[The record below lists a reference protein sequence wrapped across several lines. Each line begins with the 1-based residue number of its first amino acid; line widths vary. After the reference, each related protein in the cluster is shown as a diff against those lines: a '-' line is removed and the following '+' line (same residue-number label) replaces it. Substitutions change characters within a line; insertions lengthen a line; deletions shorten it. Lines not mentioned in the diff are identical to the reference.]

1 VLHLATPK
9 THLFRTYLFVA
20 LMVLFGS
27 IGNVLFSK
35 GMKQMGEVNQWS
47 TTALAALFVKI
58 LLSGWIWLGI
68 AGQLGFLVAFLLVL
82 SWADYSFV
90 FPVSAISYAFVA
102 LLAHVFLGEQVSLMR
117 WLGVGMISLGVVL
130 VGRTP
135 ANTRERSRE

>member
-1 VLHLATPK
+1 MLLLPTPK
-9 THLFRTYLFVA
+9 IHLIRTYFFVA
-20 LMVLFGS
+20 LMVLFSS

-47 TTALAALFVKI
+47 AAALGVVFIKI
-58 LLSGWIWLGI
+58 LGSGWIWLGV
-68 AGQLGFLVAFLLVL
+68 AGQLGFLAAFLLVL

-90 FPVSAISYAFVA
+90 FPVSAISYAVVA
-102 LLAHVFLGEQVSLMR
+102 LLGYVFLGEQVGPAR

-135 ANTRERSRE
+135 ANTRERS